1 MRDAERDRFQTLLD
15 GWADAIV
22 ANDAERIGAFA
33 EPDWVLVGPEGGPGQ
48 RERFLALVASG
59 DLTHS
64 AMTFD
69 VLDVRVYG
77 EVAVVLSHSTNQGSW
92 QGTPFGAD
100 EWVTDVFV
108 RRSGGWRC
116 AISALT
122 PNYTADQVAGVP

>member
-1 MRDAERDRFQTLLD
+1 MRDTEKDRFQSLLNA
-15 GWADAIV
+15 WADAIV

-33 EPDWVLVGPEGGPGQ
+33 EPDWILVGPEGGPGQ

-92 QGTPFGAD
+92 QGTPFAPTSGSPTSSYVGAAAG
-100 EWVTDVFV
+100 DVRS
-108 RRSGGWRC
+108 RR
-116 AISALT
+116 
-122 PNYTADQVAGVP
+122 